1 VKPAPFGF
9 ARARSLEQVFDLLEQ
24 HGAEARLLAGGQS
37 LLASLNMRLSAP
49 EMLLAI
55 NHVHGLDGIA
65 QANGRISIGA
75 LARFSAVERSA
86 EIASKAPL
94 VAAAVPHIAHLAV
107 RNRGTVGGSIAFADP
122 AAELPA
128 CAVALDAEIEVAGR
142 GGSRRIAAADFFK
155 DLYETDLRPGEMVTA
170 LHVPA
175 AKSSQRFGFAEIA
188 RRHGDYA
195 LIGLAARAE
204 AEDGRLGDAR
214 LVFFSAGPVPVRARG
229 AEAALAEGN
238 LDDAVAALAEDLDPP
253 GDPETSSGTRRYLA
267 GVLLRRVAADLQGEK
282 P

>member
-9 ARARSLEQVFDLLEQ
+9 ARARSLGEVFDLLEQ
-24 HGAEARLLAGGQS
+24 HGTEARLLAGGQS

-49 EMLLAI
+49 EMLIDI
-55 NHVHGLDGIA
+55 NHVEGLDGIA
-65 QANGRISIGA
+65 QSNGWLSIGA
-75 LARFSAVERSA
+75 LARFSAVERSE
-86 EIASKAPL
+86 EIAGKAPL

-142 GGSRRIAAADFFK
+142 GGSRRVAAADFFK

-175 AKSSQRFGFAEIA
+175 ARPSQRFGFAEIA

-204 AEDGRLGDAR
+204 AEDGRLGGVR

-229 AEAALAEGN
+229 AEAAFAEGR